1 MKAFFSTLMHWLDLI
16 RRIFINGIF
25 LVFLL
30 VLLIAMFSAAPEV
43 PDNAVLVLNPKG
55 DLVDQIATPET
66 DGIPLAIPE
75 SDQVLVPRLVSVLKA
90 ARADS
95 KIRMLRLELGELRS
109 APLSKLQELRRAIEF
124 FKQSGKPVIVSGTIY
139 SQAQYYLA
147 ATADKVFLHPMGIV
161 ELSGFAVYRNYFRE
175 ALDKLDINAQVFR
188 AGNYKS
194 ALEPVMRNSMSEDA
208 RLANKAWLQVLWNA
222 YKRDISEMRKIKP
235 ERIQQVLDQPTKFL
249 AKHGGN
255 IASLAKAEGLV
266 DELADAIE
274 VEDYIAEQMGDDYE
288 TVTYKSYDRLTPGK
302 FGKGSDQLVAVITA
316 SGVIVSGEKPA
327 GTVGDIT
334 ISKLLRD
341 AREDEDIK
349 AVVLRIDS
357 PGGSAMAS
365 EVIRREILRVREAG
379 KPVVVSMGSL
389 AASGGYWIAAAAD
402 EIWAAP
408 TTLTGSIGVFGLFAD
423 IHKGLGKLGI
433 HTDGVGTTAIAG
445 RLRSDMPMSNEL
457 AKAFQMGVDDTYRK
471 FIDIVAKGRNMNSEK
486 VKVLAGGRVWS
497 GEDALK
503 NGLVDKHGD
512 LKDAIAAAARRAGIS
527 DDYDEIRLEPNL
539 NPLEMLLGDM
549 LGEARVW
556 LAGAGS
562 SAMLHFPGS
571 RALQEIG
578 FELQRLAQF
587 NDPRSIY
594 AYCEVVN
601 N

>member
-1 MKAFFSTLMHWLDLI
+1 MREFFSTLMRWLELI
-16 RRIFINGIF
+16 RRVFINGIF

-75 SDQVLVPRLVSVLKA
+75 SDQVLVPKLVSVLKA
-90 ARADS
+90 ARDDS

-147 ATADKVFLHPMGIV
+147 ATADKVFLNPMGIV

-194 ALEPVMRNSMSEDA
+194 ALEPVMRNNMSEDA
-208 RLANKAWLQVLWNA
+208 RLANSAWLQVLWDA

-302 FGKGSDQLVAVITA
+302 AGNGSDQLVAVITA

-471 FIDIVAKGRNMNSEK
+471 FIDIVAKGRNMNPEK
-486 VKVLAGGRVWS
+486 VKALAGGRVWS

-503 NGLVDKHGD
+503 NGLVDQHGD
-512 LKDAIAAAARRAGIS
+512 LKDAIAAAAKRAGIS

-587 NDPRSIY
+587 NDPRNIY